1 MRNSLTILGAGSSA
15 GTPVVGCKC
24 STCLSDNPRNKRT
37 RCSSMVTLKNGKN
50 ILIDTSPD
58 LREQSLRESIVSVD
72 AVLFTHAHADH
83 CHGIDD
89 LRAFCFKQGEIPIYA
104 HSRVIQSLNN
114 RFEYI
119 FNDKKKYSGAPL
131 LKPIEVFEN
140 LDFKIEKNEV
150 GLVAGASGIGK
161 STLLNILS
169 GLKNPDK
176 GSIKC
181 NDKIFNSEN
190 IFVEPEKR
198 NIGYV
203 FQDFALFPH
212 INAEK
217 NIKYALSKDLVDFY
231 NEVVDS
237 LGLYDCIKK
246 MPHELS
252 GGQKQRV
259 AIARSMLMKPSA
271 LLMDEPFSN
280 LDSENVLSAQ
290 KLISNFIK
298 DMQIP
303 CILVTHDTNQL
314 EFLNISKKIELS

>member
-1 MRNSLTILGAGSSA
+1 MCLEVKNLAFSFNNSLL
-15 GTPVVGCKC
+15 V
-24 STCLSDNPRNKRT
+24 
-37 RCSSMVTLKNGKN
+37 
-50 ILIDTSPD
+50 
-58 LREQSLRESIVSVD
+58 
-72 AVLFTHAHADH
+72 
-83 CHGIDD
+83 
-89 LRAFCFKQGEIPIYA
+89 
-104 HSRVIQSLNN
+104 
-114 RFEYI
+114 
-119 FNDKKKYSGAPL
+119 
-131 LKPIEVFEN
+131 EN
-140 LDFKIEKNEV
+140 LDFKIENNEV

-217 NIKYALSKDLVDFY
+217 NIKYALSKGFVDFY
-231 NEVVDS
+231 NEVVES

-259 AIARSMLMKPSA
+259 AIARSILMKPSA
-271 LLMDEPFSN
+271 LLLDEPFSN
-280 LDSENVLSAQ
+280 LDSENVVSAQ

>member
-1 MRNSLTILGAGSSA
+1 MCLEVKNLAFSFNKSLL
-15 GTPVVGCKC
+15 V
-24 STCLSDNPRNKRT
+24 
-37 RCSSMVTLKNGKN
+37 
-50 ILIDTSPD
+50 
-58 LREQSLRESIVSVD
+58 
-72 AVLFTHAHADH
+72 
-83 CHGIDD
+83 
-89 LRAFCFKQGEIPIYA
+89 
-104 HSRVIQSLNN
+104 
-114 RFEYI
+114 
-119 FNDKKKYSGAPL
+119 
-131 LKPIEVFEN
+131 EN
-140 LDFKIEKNEV
+140 LDFKIGKNEV

-259 AIARSMLMKPSA
+259 AIARSMLMKPSV

-280 LDSENVLSAQ
+280 LDSENVVSAQ

>member
-1 MRNSLTILGAGSSA
+1 M
-15 GTPVVGCKC
+15 
-24 STCLSDNPRNKRT
+24 CLE
-37 RCSSMVTLKNGKN
+37 VKN
-50 ILIDTSPD
+50 L
-58 LREQSLRESIVSVD
+58 
-72 AVLFTHAHADH
+72 
-83 CHGIDD
+83 
-89 LRAFCFKQGEIPIYA
+89 AFSF
-104 HSRVIQSLNN
+104 NN
-114 RFEYI
+114 C
-119 FNDKKKYSGAPL
+119 L
-131 LKPIEVFEN
+131 LVEN

-280 LDSENVLSAQ
+280 LDSENVVSAQ

>member
-1 MRNSLTILGAGSSA
+1 MCLEVKNLAFSFNKSLL
-15 GTPVVGCKC
+15 V
-24 STCLSDNPRNKRT
+24 
-37 RCSSMVTLKNGKN
+37 
-50 ILIDTSPD
+50 
-58 LREQSLRESIVSVD
+58 
-72 AVLFTHAHADH
+72 
-83 CHGIDD
+83 
-89 LRAFCFKQGEIPIYA
+89 
-104 HSRVIQSLNN
+104 
-114 RFEYI
+114 
-119 FNDKKKYSGAPL
+119 
-131 LKPIEVFEN
+131 EN

-217 NIKYALSKDLVDFY
+217 NIKYALSKGFVDFY
-231 NEVVDS
+231 NEVVES

-271 LLMDEPFSN
+271 LLLDEPFSN
-280 LDSENVLSAQ
+280 LDSENVLYAQ

>member
-1 MRNSLTILGAGSSA
+1 MTYINHINMCLEVKNLAFSFNNSLL
-15 GTPVVGCKC
+15 V
-24 STCLSDNPRNKRT
+24 
-37 RCSSMVTLKNGKN
+37 
-50 ILIDTSPD
+50 
-58 LREQSLRESIVSVD
+58 
-72 AVLFTHAHADH
+72 
-83 CHGIDD
+83 
-89 LRAFCFKQGEIPIYA
+89 
-104 HSRVIQSLNN
+104 
-114 RFEYI
+114 
-119 FNDKKKYSGAPL
+119 
-131 LKPIEVFEN
+131 EN

-217 NIKYALSKDLVDFY
+217 NIKYALSKDLEYFY
-231 NEVVDS
+231 NEVLDS
-237 LGLYDCIKK
+237 LRLYDCIKK

-252 GGQKQRV
+252 GCLLYT
-259 AIARSMLMKPSA
+259 SPSPR
-271 LLMDEPFSN
+271 DRG
-280 LDSENVLSAQ
+280 
-290 KLISNFIK
+290 
-298 DMQIP
+298 
-303 CILVTHDTNQL
+303 
-314 EFLNISKKIELS
+314 

>member
-1 MRNSLTILGAGSSA
+1 MCLEVKNLAFSFNNSLL
-15 GTPVVGCKC
+15 V
-24 STCLSDNPRNKRT
+24 
-37 RCSSMVTLKNGKN
+37 
-50 ILIDTSPD
+50 
-58 LREQSLRESIVSVD
+58 
-72 AVLFTHAHADH
+72 
-83 CHGIDD
+83 
-89 LRAFCFKQGEIPIYA
+89 
-104 HSRVIQSLNN
+104 
-114 RFEYI
+114 
-119 FNDKKKYSGAPL
+119 
-131 LKPIEVFEN
+131 EN

-259 AIARSMLMKPSA
+259 ANARSMLMNPSA
-271 LLMDEPFSN
+271 LLLDEPFSN
-280 LDSENVLSAQ
+280 LDSENVVSAQ

>member
-1 MRNSLTILGAGSSA
+1 MCLEVKNLAFSFNNSLL
-15 GTPVVGCKC
+15 V
-24 STCLSDNPRNKRT
+24 
-37 RCSSMVTLKNGKN
+37 
-50 ILIDTSPD
+50 
-58 LREQSLRESIVSVD
+58 
-72 AVLFTHAHADH
+72 
-83 CHGIDD
+83 
-89 LRAFCFKQGEIPIYA
+89 
-104 HSRVIQSLNN
+104 
-114 RFEYI
+114 
-119 FNDKKKYSGAPL
+119 
-131 LKPIEVFEN
+131 EN

-271 LLMDEPFSN
+271 LLLDEPFSN
-280 LDSENVLSAQ
+280 LDSENVVSAQ
-290 KLISNFIK
+290 KLISNFLK
-298 DMQIP
+298 DKQIP

>member
-1 MRNSLTILGAGSSA
+1 MCLEVKNLAFSFNKSLL
-15 GTPVVGCKC
+15 V
-24 STCLSDNPRNKRT
+24 
-37 RCSSMVTLKNGKN
+37 
-50 ILIDTSPD
+50 
-58 LREQSLRESIVSVD
+58 
-72 AVLFTHAHADH
+72 
-83 CHGIDD
+83 
-89 LRAFCFKQGEIPIYA
+89 
-104 HSRVIQSLNN
+104 
-114 RFEYI
+114 
-119 FNDKKKYSGAPL
+119 
-131 LKPIEVFEN
+131 EN

-217 NIKYALSKDLVDFY
+217 NIKYALSKDLEDFY
-231 NEVVDS
+231 DEVVDS

>member
-1 MRNSLTILGAGSSA
+1 MCLEVKNLAFSFNKSLL
-15 GTPVVGCKC
+15 V
-24 STCLSDNPRNKRT
+24 
-37 RCSSMVTLKNGKN
+37 
-50 ILIDTSPD
+50 
-58 LREQSLRESIVSVD
+58 
-72 AVLFTHAHADH
+72 
-83 CHGIDD
+83 
-89 LRAFCFKQGEIPIYA
+89 
-104 HSRVIQSLNN
+104 
-114 RFEYI
+114 
-119 FNDKKKYSGAPL
+119 
-131 LKPIEVFEN
+131 EN

-190 IFVEPEKR
+190 IFVEPEQR

-280 LDSENVLSAQ
+280 LDSKNVLSAQ

>member
-1 MRNSLTILGAGSSA
+1 MCLEVKNLAFSFNNSLL
-15 GTPVVGCKC
+15 V
-24 STCLSDNPRNKRT
+24 
-37 RCSSMVTLKNGKN
+37 
-50 ILIDTSPD
+50 
-58 LREQSLRESIVSVD
+58 
-72 AVLFTHAHADH
+72 
-83 CHGIDD
+83 
-89 LRAFCFKQGEIPIYA
+89 
-104 HSRVIQSLNN
+104 
-114 RFEYI
+114 
-119 FNDKKKYSGAPL
+119 
-131 LKPIEVFEN
+131 EN

-198 NIGYV
+198 NMGYV

-217 NIKYALSKDLVDFY
+217 NIKYALSKDLIDFY

-280 LDSENVLSAQ
+280 LDSENVVSAQ

>member
-1 MRNSLTILGAGSSA
+1 MTYINHINMCLEVKNLAFSFNKSLL
-15 GTPVVGCKC
+15 V
-24 STCLSDNPRNKRT
+24 
-37 RCSSMVTLKNGKN
+37 
-50 ILIDTSPD
+50 
-58 LREQSLRESIVSVD
+58 
-72 AVLFTHAHADH
+72 
-83 CHGIDD
+83 
-89 LRAFCFKQGEIPIYA
+89 
-104 HSRVIQSLNN
+104 
-114 RFEYI
+114 
-119 FNDKKKYSGAPL
+119 
-131 LKPIEVFEN
+131 EN

-217 NIKYALSKDLVDFY
+217 NIKYALSKGFVDFY
-231 NEVVDS
+231 NEVVES

-271 LLMDEPFSN
+271 LLLDEPFSN
-280 LDSENVLSAQ
+280 LDSKNVLSAQ

-303 CILVTHDTNQL
+303 CILVTHDRNQL

>member
-1 MRNSLTILGAGSSA
+1 MCLEVKNLAFSFNKSLL
-15 GTPVVGCKC
+15 V
-24 STCLSDNPRNKRT
+24 
-37 RCSSMVTLKNGKN
+37 
-50 ILIDTSPD
+50 
-58 LREQSLRESIVSVD
+58 
-72 AVLFTHAHADH
+72 
-83 CHGIDD
+83 
-89 LRAFCFKQGEIPIYA
+89 
-104 HSRVIQSLNN
+104 
-114 RFEYI
+114 
-119 FNDKKKYSGAPL
+119 
-131 LKPIEVFEN
+131 EN

-217 NIKYALSKDLVDFY
+217 NIKYALSKGFVDFY
-231 NEVVDS
+231 NEVVES

-271 LLMDEPFSN
+271 LLLDEPFSN
-280 LDSENVLSAQ
+280 LDSKNVLSAQ

>member
-1 MRNSLTILGAGSSA
+1 MCLEVKNLAFSFNKSLL
-15 GTPVVGCKC
+15 V
-24 STCLSDNPRNKRT
+24 
-37 RCSSMVTLKNGKN
+37 
-50 ILIDTSPD
+50 
-58 LREQSLRESIVSVD
+58 
-72 AVLFTHAHADH
+72 
-83 CHGIDD
+83 
-89 LRAFCFKQGEIPIYA
+89 
-104 HSRVIQSLNN
+104 
-114 RFEYI
+114 
-119 FNDKKKYSGAPL
+119 
-131 LKPIEVFEN
+131 EN

-150 GLVAGASGIGK
+150 GLVAGVSGIGK

-280 LDSENVLSAQ
+280 LDSENVVSAQ

>member
-1 MRNSLTILGAGSSA
+1 MCLEVKNLAFSFNNSLL
-15 GTPVVGCKC
+15 V
-24 STCLSDNPRNKRT
+24 
-37 RCSSMVTLKNGKN
+37 
-50 ILIDTSPD
+50 
-58 LREQSLRESIVSVD
+58 
-72 AVLFTHAHADH
+72 
-83 CHGIDD
+83 
-89 LRAFCFKQGEIPIYA
+89 
-104 HSRVIQSLNN
+104 
-114 RFEYI
+114 
-119 FNDKKKYSGAPL
+119 
-131 LKPIEVFEN
+131 EN
-140 LDFKIEKNEV
+140 LDFKIENNEV

-181 NDKIFNSEN
+181 NDKVFNSED

-217 NIKYALSKDLVDFY
+217 NIKYALSKGFVDFY
-231 NEVVDS
+231 NEVVES

-259 AIARSMLMKPSA
+259 AIARSILMKPSA
-271 LLMDEPFSN
+271 LLLDEPFSN
-280 LDSENVLSAQ
+280 LDSENVVSAQ

>member
-1 MRNSLTILGAGSSA
+1 MCLEVKNLAFSFNKSLL
-15 GTPVVGCKC
+15 V
-24 STCLSDNPRNKRT
+24 
-37 RCSSMVTLKNGKN
+37 
-50 ILIDTSPD
+50 
-58 LREQSLRESIVSVD
+58 
-72 AVLFTHAHADH
+72 
-83 CHGIDD
+83 
-89 LRAFCFKQGEIPIYA
+89 
-104 HSRVIQSLNN
+104 
-114 RFEYI
+114 
-119 FNDKKKYSGAPL
+119 
-131 LKPIEVFEN
+131 EN

-181 NDKIFNSEN
+181 NDKIFNSED

-217 NIKYALSKDLVDFY
+217 NIKYALSKGFVDFY
-231 NEVVDS
+231 NEVVES

-259 AIARSMLMKPSA
+259 AIARSILMKPSA
-271 LLMDEPFSN
+271 LLLDEPFSN
-280 LDSENVLSAQ
+280 LDSENVVYAQ

>member
-1 MRNSLTILGAGSSA
+1 MTYINHINMCLEVKNLAFSFNKSLL
-15 GTPVVGCKC
+15 V
-24 STCLSDNPRNKRT
+24 
-37 RCSSMVTLKNGKN
+37 
-50 ILIDTSPD
+50 
-58 LREQSLRESIVSVD
+58 
-72 AVLFTHAHADH
+72 
-83 CHGIDD
+83 
-89 LRAFCFKQGEIPIYA
+89 
-104 HSRVIQSLNN
+104 
-114 RFEYI
+114 
-119 FNDKKKYSGAPL
+119 
-131 LKPIEVFEN
+131 EN

-280 LDSENVLSAQ
+280 LDSKNVLSAQ

>member
-1 MRNSLTILGAGSSA
+1 MTYINHINMCLEVKNLAFSFNNSLL
-15 GTPVVGCKC
+15 V
-24 STCLSDNPRNKRT
+24 
-37 RCSSMVTLKNGKN
+37 
-50 ILIDTSPD
+50 
-58 LREQSLRESIVSVD
+58 
-72 AVLFTHAHADH
+72 
-83 CHGIDD
+83 
-89 LRAFCFKQGEIPIYA
+89 
-104 HSRVIQSLNN
+104 
-114 RFEYI
+114 
-119 FNDKKKYSGAPL
+119 
-131 LKPIEVFEN
+131 EN

-280 LDSENVLSAQ
+280 LDSKNVLSAQ

>member
-1 MRNSLTILGAGSSA
+1 MSLE
-15 GTPVVGCKC
+15 VKN
-24 STCLSDNPRNKRT
+24 LSFSFNK
-37 RCSSMVTLKNGKN
+37 
-50 ILIDTSPD
+50 
-58 LREQSLRESIVSVD
+58 SLLV
-72 AVLFTHAHADH
+72 
-83 CHGIDD
+83 
-89 LRAFCFKQGEIPIYA
+89 
-104 HSRVIQSLNN
+104 
-114 RFEYI
+114 
-119 FNDKKKYSGAPL
+119 
-131 LKPIEVFEN
+131 EN

-150 GLVAGASGIGK
+150 GLITGTSGIGK
-161 STLLNILS
+161 STLLNIIS

-176 GSIKC
+176 GSIIC
-181 NDKIFNSEN
+181 NEKILNNEN

-217 NIKYALSKDLVDFY
+217 NIKYALSKGLVDFY
-231 NEVVDS
+231 NEVVES

-280 LDSENVLSAQ
+280 LDSKNVLSAQ

>member
-1 MRNSLTILGAGSSA
+1 MCLEVKNLAFSFNNSLL
-15 GTPVVGCKC
+15 V
-24 STCLSDNPRNKRT
+24 
-37 RCSSMVTLKNGKN
+37 
-50 ILIDTSPD
+50 
-58 LREQSLRESIVSVD
+58 
-72 AVLFTHAHADH
+72 
-83 CHGIDD
+83 
-89 LRAFCFKQGEIPIYA
+89 
-104 HSRVIQSLNN
+104 
-114 RFEYI
+114 
-119 FNDKKKYSGAPL
+119 
-131 LKPIEVFEN
+131 EN

-181 NDKIFNSEN
+181 NDKIFNNEN

>member
-1 MRNSLTILGAGSSA
+1 MCLEVKNLAFSFNKSLL
-15 GTPVVGCKC
+15 V
-24 STCLSDNPRNKRT
+24 
-37 RCSSMVTLKNGKN
+37 
-50 ILIDTSPD
+50 
-58 LREQSLRESIVSVD
+58 
-72 AVLFTHAHADH
+72 
-83 CHGIDD
+83 
-89 LRAFCFKQGEIPIYA
+89 
-104 HSRVIQSLNN
+104 
-114 RFEYI
+114 
-119 FNDKKKYSGAPL
+119 
-131 LKPIEVFEN
+131 EN

-259 AIARSMLMKPSA
+259 AIARSILMKPSA

>member
-1 MRNSLTILGAGSSA
+1 MCLEVKNLAFSFNNSLL
-15 GTPVVGCKC
+15 V
-24 STCLSDNPRNKRT
+24 
-37 RCSSMVTLKNGKN
+37 
-50 ILIDTSPD
+50 
-58 LREQSLRESIVSVD
+58 
-72 AVLFTHAHADH
+72 
-83 CHGIDD
+83 
-89 LRAFCFKQGEIPIYA
+89 
-104 HSRVIQSLNN
+104 
-114 RFEYI
+114 
-119 FNDKKKYSGAPL
+119 
-131 LKPIEVFEN
+131 EN

-259 AIARSMLMKPSA
+259 AIARSVLMKPSA

-280 LDSENVLSAQ
+280 LDSENVVSAQ

>member
-1 MRNSLTILGAGSSA
+1 MCLEVKNLAFSFNKSLL
-15 GTPVVGCKC
+15 V
-24 STCLSDNPRNKRT
+24 
-37 RCSSMVTLKNGKN
+37 
-50 ILIDTSPD
+50 
-58 LREQSLRESIVSVD
+58 
-72 AVLFTHAHADH
+72 
-83 CHGIDD
+83 
-89 LRAFCFKQGEIPIYA
+89 
-104 HSRVIQSLNN
+104 
-114 RFEYI
+114 
-119 FNDKKKYSGAPL
+119 
-131 LKPIEVFEN
+131 EN

-314 EFLNISKKIELS
+314 EFLQNLKFS

>member
-1 MRNSLTILGAGSSA
+1 MCLEVKNLAFSFNKSLL
-15 GTPVVGCKC
+15 V
-24 STCLSDNPRNKRT
+24 
-37 RCSSMVTLKNGKN
+37 
-50 ILIDTSPD
+50 
-58 LREQSLRESIVSVD
+58 
-72 AVLFTHAHADH
+72 
-83 CHGIDD
+83 
-89 LRAFCFKQGEIPIYA
+89 
-104 HSRVIQSLNN
+104 
-114 RFEYI
+114 
-119 FNDKKKYSGAPL
+119 
-131 LKPIEVFEN
+131 EN

-150 GLVAGASGIGK
+150 GLVVGASGIGK

>member
-1 MRNSLTILGAGSSA
+1 MCLEVKNLAFSFNNSLL
-15 GTPVVGCKC
+15 V
-24 STCLSDNPRNKRT
+24 
-37 RCSSMVTLKNGKN
+37 
-50 ILIDTSPD
+50 
-58 LREQSLRESIVSVD
+58 
-72 AVLFTHAHADH
+72 
-83 CHGIDD
+83 
-89 LRAFCFKQGEIPIYA
+89 
-104 HSRVIQSLNN
+104 
-114 RFEYI
+114 
-119 FNDKKKYSGAPL
+119 
-131 LKPIEVFEN
+131 EN

-217 NIKYALSKDLVDFY
+217 NIKYALSKDLIDFY

-259 AIARSMLMKPSA
+259 AIARSVLMKPSA

-280 LDSENVLSAQ
+280 LDSENVVSAQ

>member
-1 MRNSLTILGAGSSA
+1 MCLEVKNLAFSFNNSLL
-15 GTPVVGCKC
+15 V
-24 STCLSDNPRNKRT
+24 
-37 RCSSMVTLKNGKN
+37 
-50 ILIDTSPD
+50 
-58 LREQSLRESIVSVD
+58 
-72 AVLFTHAHADH
+72 
-83 CHGIDD
+83 
-89 LRAFCFKQGEIPIYA
+89 
-104 HSRVIQSLNN
+104 
-114 RFEYI
+114 
-119 FNDKKKYSGAPL
+119 
-131 LKPIEVFEN
+131 EN

>member
-1 MRNSLTILGAGSSA
+1 MCLEVNNLAFSFNKSLL
-15 GTPVVGCKC
+15 
-24 STCLSDNPRNKRT
+24 
-37 RCSSMVTLKNGKN
+37 
-50 ILIDTSPD
+50 
-58 LREQSLRESIVSVD
+58 VD
-72 AVLFTHAHADH
+72 
-83 CHGIDD
+83 
-89 LRAFCFKQGEIPIYA
+89 
-104 HSRVIQSLNN
+104 
-114 RFEYI
+114 
-119 FNDKKKYSGAPL
+119 
-131 LKPIEVFEN
+131 N

-181 NDKIFNSEN
+181 NDKIFNSED

-217 NIKYALSKDLVDFY
+217 NIKYALSKGFVDFY
-231 NEVVDS
+231 NEVVES

-246 MPHELS
+246 IPHELS

-259 AIARSMLMKPSA
+259 AIARSMLMNPSA
-271 LLMDEPFSN
+271 LLLDEPFSN

-298 DMQIP
+298 DRDIP

>member
-1 MRNSLTILGAGSSA
+1 MCLEVKNLAFSFNKSLL
-15 GTPVVGCKC
+15 V
-24 STCLSDNPRNKRT
+24 
-37 RCSSMVTLKNGKN
+37 
-50 ILIDTSPD
+50 
-58 LREQSLRESIVSVD
+58 
-72 AVLFTHAHADH
+72 
-83 CHGIDD
+83 
-89 LRAFCFKQGEIPIYA
+89 
-104 HSRVIQSLNN
+104 
-114 RFEYI
+114 
-119 FNDKKKYSGAPL
+119 
-131 LKPIEVFEN
+131 EN

-150 GLVAGASGIGK
+150 GLVVGASGIGK

-280 LDSENVLSAQ
+280 LDSKNVLSAQ

>member
-1 MRNSLTILGAGSSA
+1 MCLEVKNLAFSFNNSLL
-15 GTPVVGCKC
+15 V
-24 STCLSDNPRNKRT
+24 
-37 RCSSMVTLKNGKN
+37 
-50 ILIDTSPD
+50 
-58 LREQSLRESIVSVD
+58 
-72 AVLFTHAHADH
+72 
-83 CHGIDD
+83 
-89 LRAFCFKQGEIPIYA
+89 
-104 HSRVIQSLNN
+104 
-114 RFEYI
+114 
-119 FNDKKKYSGAPL
+119 
-131 LKPIEVFEN
+131 EN
-140 LDFKIEKNEV
+140 LDFKIQKNEV

-181 NDKIFNSEN
+181 NDKIFNSED

-217 NIKYALSKDLVDFY
+217 NIKYALSKGFVDFY
-231 NEVVDS
+231 NEVVES

-259 AIARSMLMKPSA
+259 AIARSILMKPSA
-271 LLMDEPFSN
+271 LLLDEPFSN
-280 LDSENVLSAQ
+280 LDSENVVYAQ

>member
-1 MRNSLTILGAGSSA
+1 MCLEVKNLAFSFNKSLL
-15 GTPVVGCKC
+15 V
-24 STCLSDNPRNKRT
+24 
-37 RCSSMVTLKNGKN
+37 
-50 ILIDTSPD
+50 
-58 LREQSLRESIVSVD
+58 
-72 AVLFTHAHADH
+72 
-83 CHGIDD
+83 
-89 LRAFCFKQGEIPIYA
+89 
-104 HSRVIQSLNN
+104 
-114 RFEYI
+114 
-119 FNDKKKYSGAPL
+119 
-131 LKPIEVFEN
+131 EN

>member
-1 MRNSLTILGAGSSA
+1 MVQKKRLLFEVSALKKNFGDNQALNIKRLEIHPGTIYGVTGSFGS
-15 GTPVVGCKC
+15 
-24 STCLSDNPRNKRT
+24 
-37 RCSSMVTLKNGKN
+37 GK
-50 ILIDTSPD
+50 T
-58 LREQSLRESIVSVD
+58 
-72 AVLFTHAHADH
+72 
-83 CHGIDD
+83 
-89 LRAFCFKQGEIPIYA
+89 
-104 HSRVIQSLNN
+104 
-114 RFEYI
+114 
-119 FNDKKKYSGAPL
+119 
-131 LKPIEVFEN
+131 
-140 LDFKIEKNEV
+140 
-150 GLVAGASGIGK
+150 
-161 STLLNILS
+161 TLLNCLS
-169 GLKNPDK
+169 ALDSPTNGEYRFLEEPVPR
-176 GSIKC
+176 
-181 NDKIFNSEN
+181 NDSEKMTS
-190 IFVEPEKR
+190 FRRE

-280 LDSENVLSAQ
+280 LDSKNVLSAQ

>member
-1 MRNSLTILGAGSSA
+1 MCLEVKNLAFSFNKSLL
-15 GTPVVGCKC
+15 V
-24 STCLSDNPRNKRT
+24 
-37 RCSSMVTLKNGKN
+37 
-50 ILIDTSPD
+50 
-58 LREQSLRESIVSVD
+58 
-72 AVLFTHAHADH
+72 
-83 CHGIDD
+83 
-89 LRAFCFKQGEIPIYA
+89 
-104 HSRVIQSLNN
+104 
-114 RFEYI
+114 
-119 FNDKKKYSGAPL
+119 
-131 LKPIEVFEN
+131 EN
-140 LDFKIEKNEV
+140 LDFKIGKNEV

-212 INAEK
+212 IIAEK

-280 LDSENVLSAQ
+280 LDSKNVLSAQ

>member
-1 MRNSLTILGAGSSA
+1 MCLEVKNLAFSFNNSLL
-15 GTPVVGCKC
+15 V
-24 STCLSDNPRNKRT
+24 
-37 RCSSMVTLKNGKN
+37 
-50 ILIDTSPD
+50 
-58 LREQSLRESIVSVD
+58 
-72 AVLFTHAHADH
+72 
-83 CHGIDD
+83 
-89 LRAFCFKQGEIPIYA
+89 
-104 HSRVIQSLNN
+104 
-114 RFEYI
+114 
-119 FNDKKKYSGAPL
+119 
-131 LKPIEVFEN
+131 EN

-217 NIKYALSKDLVDFY
+217 NIKYALSKGLVDFY
-231 NEVVDS
+231 NEVVES

-280 LDSENVLSAQ
+280 LDSKNVLSAQ

>member
-1 MRNSLTILGAGSSA
+1 MCLEVKNLAFSFNNSLL
-15 GTPVVGCKC
+15 V
-24 STCLSDNPRNKRT
+24 
-37 RCSSMVTLKNGKN
+37 
-50 ILIDTSPD
+50 
-58 LREQSLRESIVSVD
+58 
-72 AVLFTHAHADH
+72 
-83 CHGIDD
+83 
-89 LRAFCFKQGEIPIYA
+89 
-104 HSRVIQSLNN
+104 
-114 RFEYI
+114 
-119 FNDKKKYSGAPL
+119 
-131 LKPIEVFEN
+131 EN

-280 LDSENVLSAQ
+280 LDSENVVSAQ

>member
-1 MRNSLTILGAGSSA
+1 MCLEVKNLAFSFNKSLL
-15 GTPVVGCKC
+15 V
-24 STCLSDNPRNKRT
+24 
-37 RCSSMVTLKNGKN
+37 
-50 ILIDTSPD
+50 
-58 LREQSLRESIVSVD
+58 
-72 AVLFTHAHADH
+72 
-83 CHGIDD
+83 
-89 LRAFCFKQGEIPIYA
+89 
-104 HSRVIQSLNN
+104 
-114 RFEYI
+114 
-119 FNDKKKYSGAPL
+119 
-131 LKPIEVFEN
+131 EN

-181 NDKIFNSEN
+181 NDKIFNSED

-280 LDSENVLSAQ
+280 LDSKNVLSAQ

>member
-1 MRNSLTILGAGSSA
+1 MTYINHINMCLEVKNLAFSFNKSLL
-15 GTPVVGCKC
+15 V
-24 STCLSDNPRNKRT
+24 
-37 RCSSMVTLKNGKN
+37 
-50 ILIDTSPD
+50 
-58 LREQSLRESIVSVD
+58 
-72 AVLFTHAHADH
+72 
-83 CHGIDD
+83 
-89 LRAFCFKQGEIPIYA
+89 
-104 HSRVIQSLNN
+104 
-114 RFEYI
+114 
-119 FNDKKKYSGAPL
+119 
-131 LKPIEVFEN
+131 EN